1 MSVCVSDQERTCAV
15 RLARSARRIGRRHY
29 FLLLIHA
36 SSCRNYEEW
45 TGFTGNQDDFR
56 LLWNAIVSMNTVP
69 EYLAL
74 DQLGYAQVSREVLDD
89 TAKQIRDKDQSLI
102 DLKFCAET
110 LKHVRKIPR
119 KQKQGPV
126 TITISSTIASPIDR
140 DTWTICSHDLIDVA
154 ERAFKALSALPEL
167 R

>member
-1 MSVCVSDQERTCAV
+1 MMGEDIPARLEGKAAPGHNLMSPEITMD
-15 RLARSARRIGRRHY
+15 
-29 FLLLIHA
+29 A
-36 SSCRNYEEW
+36 SEFFNTVVKRNYEEW

-74 DQLGYAQVSREVLDD
+74 DQLGYAQVSREVLDG
-89 TAKQIRDKDQSLI
+89 TAKQIRDKDKSLI

-119 KQKQGPV
+119 KQKQGSV